1 MAKRV
6 IEQLVSDLSGKDIK
20 DGEGETVKFSIGS
33 TSYQMDLTEA
43 EAGQFY
49 DAVKKYTDVATKTSG
64 RGVRSGGGSKSK
76 SDRNQTQAIRTWARE
91 NGRVVSDRGRISQ
104 DVQDAYNAAH

>member
-6 IEQLVSDLSGKDIK
+6 IEQLVSDMSGKDIK

-33 TSYQMDLTEA
+33 TSYEMDLTEA

-64 RGVRSGGGSKSK
+64 RGVRSGGGFKSK
-76 SDRNQTQAIRTWARE
+76 SDRNQTQAIRNWARA
-91 NGRVVSDRGRISQ
+91 NGLAVSERGRISQ
-104 DVQDAYNAAH
+104 DIQDAYNAAH

>member
-20 DGEGETVKFSIGS
+20 DGEGETVKFSIGT
-33 TSYQMDLTEA
+33 TSYEMDLTEA

-49 DAVKKYTDVATKTSG
+49 DAVKKYTDVATKTGG
-64 RGVRSGGGSKSK
+64 RGVRAGAGSKAK
-76 SDRNQTQAIRTWARE
+76 SDRGQTQAIRAWARE
-91 NGRVVSDRGRISQ
+91 NGLVVSERGRISQ
-104 DVQDAYNAAH
+104 DIQDAYNAAH

>member
-20 DGEGETVKFSIGS
+20 DAEGETVKFSIGS
-33 TSYQMDLTEA
+33 TSYEMDLTEA

-49 DAVKKYTDVATKTSG
+49 DAVKKYTDVATKISG
-64 RGVRSGGGSKSK
+64 RGVRSGGGAKAK
-76 SDRNQTQAIRTWARE
+76 SDRNQTQAICTWARE
-91 NGRVVSDRGRISQ
+91 NGLEVSERGRISQ
-104 DVQDAYNAAH
+104 DIQDAYNAAH

>member
-1 MAKRV
+1 MARRV

-49 DAVKKYTDVATKTSG
+49 AAVKKYTDVATKTGG
-64 RGVRSGGGSKSK
+64 RGARSGGGSKNK

>member
-33 TSYQMDLTEA
+33 TSYEMDLTEA

-49 DAVKKYTDVATKTSG
+49 DTVKKYTDVATKTSG
-64 RGVRSGGGSKSK
+64 RGMRAGGGSRAKSH
-76 SDRNQTQAIRTWARE
+76 RGQTQAIRAWARE
-91 NGRVVSDRGRISQ
+91 DGREVSGRGRISQ
-104 DVQDAYNAAH
+104 DIKDAYNAAH

>member
-6 IEQLVSDLSGKDIK
+6 IELLVSDLSGKDIK

-33 TSYQMDLTEA
+33 TSYEMDLTEA

-91 NGRVVSDRGRISQ
+91 NGLAVSERGRISQ

>member
-1 MAKRV
+1 
-6 IEQLVSDLSGKDIK
+6 
-20 DGEGETVKFSIGS
+20 
-33 TSYQMDLTEA
+33 MDLTEA

-49 DAVKKYTDVATKTSG
+49 AAVKKYTDVATKTGG
-64 RGVRSGGGSKSK
+64 RGARSGGGSKNK

>member
-20 DGEGETVKFSIGS
+20 DGEGETIKFSIGS
-33 TSYQMDLTEA
+33 TSYEMDLTEA

-49 DAVKKYTDVATKTSG
+49 DTVKKYTDVATKTSG
-64 RGVRSGGGSKSK
+64 RGVRAVGGPKPK
-76 SDRNQTQAIRTWARE
+76 IDRNQTQAIRTWARE
-91 NGRVVSDRGRISQ
+91 SGLTVSERGRISQ
-104 DVQDAYNAAH
+104 DIQDAYNAAH